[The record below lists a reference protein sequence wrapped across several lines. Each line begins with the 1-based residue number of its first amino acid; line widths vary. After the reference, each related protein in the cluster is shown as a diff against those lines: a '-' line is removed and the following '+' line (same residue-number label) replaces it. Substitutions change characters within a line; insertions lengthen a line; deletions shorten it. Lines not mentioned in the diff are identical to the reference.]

1 MLQLRLCWNDDVR
14 RLKAESE
21 RGSAWAP
28 ASEELRHY
36 FEAMVQAGNA
46 VFGPGT
52 HWLEQRHASEL
63 SPSPE
68 KEVAQLIADSMQA
81 WIDGALKRHLAFF
94 LESAILVSPTG
105 RCARGHAGLYQV
117 FSEERAA
124 MPALSMRVL
133 VQEII
138 HPTPDSAVVMMMGEL
153 THSGLLEPQAWASTQ
168 TVVREAGLWKIA
180 TMQVYH
186 PEFGA

>member
-21 RGSAWAP
+21 RGSSWAP
-28 ASEELRHY
+28 SSEELLNY
-36 FEAMVQAGNA
+36 YEAMVEAGNT

-63 SPSPE
+63 SPTPE
-68 KEVAQLIADSMQA
+68 KEVQQLIADSMQA
-81 WIDGALKRHLAFF
+81 WIDGAMKHHLAFF
-94 LESAILVSPTG
+94 TESAILVSPMG
-105 RCARGHAGLYQV
+105 RCARGHAGLYQA

-124 MPALSMRVL
+124 MPALSMRVQT
-133 VQEII
+133 QEII

-153 THSGLLEPQAWASTQ
+153 THSGLPEPQAWASTQ
-168 TVVREAGLWKIA
+168 TVVCEDGRWKIA

-186 PEFGA
+186 PERGA

>member
-1 MLQLRLCWNDDVR
+1 MLQVRLCWNDDVR

-21 RGSAWAP
+21 RGSSWAP
-28 ASEELRHY
+28 ASEDLLNY
-36 FEAMVQAGNA
+36 YEAMVQAGNT

-52 HWLEQRHASEL
+52 HWLEQRQASDV

-68 KEVAQLIADSMQA
+68 KEVQQVIAESMQA
-81 WIDGALKRHLAFF
+81 WTDSAMKRHLSYFT
-94 LESAILVSPTG
+94 ESAILVSATG
-105 RCARGHAGLYQV
+105 RCVRGHAALHEA
-117 FSEERAA
+117 FKDERKA

-153 THSGLLEPQAWASTQ
+153 THSGLPEPQAWASTQ
-168 TVVREAGLWKIA
+168 TVVRDAAGWKIA

-186 PEFGA
+186 PERGG